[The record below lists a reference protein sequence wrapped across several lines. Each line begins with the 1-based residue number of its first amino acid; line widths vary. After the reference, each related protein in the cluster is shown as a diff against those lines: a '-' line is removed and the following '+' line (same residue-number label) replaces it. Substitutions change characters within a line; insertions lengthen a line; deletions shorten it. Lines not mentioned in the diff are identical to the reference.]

1 MTFNLQGFPWKRLI
15 MVGKPFWTSEYKWRA
30 LGLLGGAL
38 ACVIAKIVL
47 TVYVNDTNGA
57 VWSALKDGN
66 SDNFWWYFAMN
77 VALIVALMPTDVM
90 GNVFKTTL
98 ALLWRGFLSGVFF
111 AGYFVGLAALRLE
124 QHNQAQPED
133 KRIDNPEWR
142 MTAECD
148 SFANTTIGLFF
159 SFFDAFLTIGTMGH
173 VLWTMSPMLTG
184 TNIAYAL
191 AGSLVVYFLGRR
203 LVNLTAQQQKTEGDL
218 RSGLTEARNQA
229 GLIALYRAQDIALGL
244 ANNRQRAVID
254 TLMDMMRVNRN
265 MQFFTSLYYPLAPL
279 IPLGIMGML
288 YLHDRSLDFG
298 TIAKAQGT
306 FNSMFGGMSVL
317 VGQFGALSF
326 YTAIVNR
333 LGTLLEFFRKT
344 GIEKLPADKFIQI
357 VEDKQIS
364 LDLSVTNPD
373 GNSLLID
380 KLKMVLKPGE
390 SVLIRGPQASGKSAL
405 LGAIIGTWP
414 FGKGTVG
421 RPADKDVMIITQ
433 QPFMQPMTLVQALT
447 YPETDAT
454 QADKSRLAEILRLVD
469 LGDLIDKDK
478 RNLDFDTVYNW
489 REILSLSQ
497 QQRLG
502 LARIINKKPLYCLVD
517 EASNA
522 MEAENEKL
530 LFTLF
535 KSLGTTYLTASNGAD
550 LVKYHSWV
558 LEINDGGSW
567 KLVPAAD
574 YEPKVWRSLEKF
586 LPRFLIGSSA
596 VNPIA

>member
-15 MVGKPFWTSEYKWRA
+15 MVGKPFWTSEHKWRA
-30 LGLLGGAL
+30 LLLLGGAL
-38 ACVIAKIVL
+38 ACVIAKIVI

-57 VWSALKDGN
+57 VWSALKDGKA
-66 SDNFWWYFAMN
+66 DNFWWYFAMN
-77 VALIVALMPTDVM
+77 IALLVALMPTDVM

-98 ALLWRGFLSGVFF
+98 ALLWRSFLSSVYFS
-111 AGYFVGLAALRLE
+111 GYFAGLAALRLE

-184 TNIAYAL
+184 ANVAYAL

-203 LVNLTAQQQKTEGDL
+203 LVQLTAQQQKSEGDL

-229 GLIALYRAQDIALGL
+229 GLIALYRGQEISLGL
-244 ANNRQRAVID
+244 ANNRQKAVID

-279 IPLGIMGML
+279 IPLGIMGAL

-333 LGTLLEFFRKT
+333 LGTLMEFFRST
-344 GIEKLPADKFIQI
+344 GVSQLPEGKYIHI
-357 VEDKQIS
+357 VDGKQIS
-364 LDLSVTNPD
+364 LDLTITDPEGKQV
-373 GNSLLID
+373 LID
-380 KLKMVLKPGE
+380 KLKLVLKQGE

-405 LGAIIGTWP
+405 LGSIFGTWP
-414 FGKGTVG
+414 FGTGTVE
-421 RPADKDVMIITQ
+421 RPSDKEVMIITQ
-433 QPFMQPMTLVQALT
+433 QPFMQPMSLRQALS
-447 YPETDAT
+447 YPASDST
-454 QADKSRLAEILRLVD
+454 QADDARLVEILRLVD
-469 LGDLIDKDK
+469 LADLIDKDK
-478 RNLDFDTVYNW
+478 RNLNFDTVYNW
-489 REILSLSQ
+489 RELLSLSQ

-502 LARIINKKPLYCLVD
+502 LARIINKKPMYCLVD

-530 LFTLF
+530 LFSLF
-535 KSLGTTYLTASNGAD
+535 KSLGTTYLTASNSAD

-558 LEINDGGSW
+558 LEINDAGSW
-567 KLVPAAD
+567 KLVPASE
-574 YEPKVWRSLEKF
+574 YEPKIWRSLER
-586 LPRFLIGSSA
+586 LVPRFLIGSTA
-596 VNPIA
+596 ANPIA

>member
-1 MTFNLQGFPWKRLI
+1 
-15 MVGKPFWTSEYKWRA
+15 
-30 LGLLGGAL
+30 
-38 ACVIAKIVL
+38 
-47 TVYVNDTNGA
+47 
-57 VWSALKDGN
+57 
-66 SDNFWWYFAMN
+66 
-77 VALIVALMPTDVM
+77 
-90 GNVFKTTL
+90 
-98 ALLWRGFLSGVFF
+98 
-111 AGYFVGLAALRLE
+111 
-124 QHNQAQPED
+124 
-133 KRIDNPEWR
+133 
-142 MTAECD
+142 
-148 SFANTTIGLFF
+148 
-159 SFFDAFLTIGTMGH
+159 
-173 VLWTMSPMLTG
+173 
-184 TNIAYAL
+184 
-191 AGSLVVYFLGRR
+191 
-203 LVNLTAQQQKTEGDL
+203 
-218 RSGLTEARNQA
+218 
-229 GLIALYRAQDIALGL
+229 
-244 ANNRQRAVID
+244 
-254 TLMDMMRVNRN
+254 
-265 MQFFTSLYYPLAPL
+265 
-279 IPLGIMGML
+279 
-288 YLHDRSLDFG
+288 
-298 TIAKAQGT
+298 
-306 FNSMFGGMSVL
+306 
-317 VGQFGALSF
+317 
-326 YTAIVNR
+326 VNR